1 MDLHNREIHL
11 VTGGNGYIGIQV
23 VATLLNKGFIVHTT
37 VRNLN
42 FQKTAALHALLEKHP
57 AGQLKIFEADLLT
70 SGSFAKAMKGCSVV
84 HHIACPFVLPQKVKD
99 GERQC
104 IKPALEGTRNVL
116 ATVNETHSV
125 RRVVLASSLGAIY
138 GDMRDVTDYMDGTL
152 TEHYWNETSTSFHY
166 PYHYSK
172 VLAEK
177 EAWNIAKEQS
187 RWDMVVICP
196 GLVLGPSLSQDGSS
210 SGSLVM
216 MNQILSGQLF
226 FGVPNLN
233 FPTVDV
239 REVATAHVQAAELA
253 WASGRYVVAAAETC
267 PLVDIARIYRSQDG
281 ASKLIP
287 KHKVP
292 DLLFRLCAPLYG
304 LSQYWLSRNLSVC
317 FSLDNS
323 RSVKDLGVRYR
334 PLEETLADDFRVWK
348 EARKTRRKTRK

>member
-125 RRVVLASSLGAIY
+125 RRVVLASSRKRPSIF
-138 GDMRDVTDYMDGTL
+138 DIWFL
-152 TEHYWNETSTSFHY
+152 TFS
-166 PYHYSK
+166 
-172 VLAEK
+172 
-177 EAWNIAKEQS
+177 
-187 RWDMVVICP
+187 
-196 GLVLGPSLSQDGSS
+196 
-210 SGSLVM
+210 
-216 MNQILSGQLF
+216 
-226 FGVPNLN
+226 FGVLLTFQMPVITSRRDL
-233 FPTVDV
+233 
-239 REVATAHVQAAELA
+239 RGYERCYRLHGRHAH
-253 WASGRYVVAAAETC
+253 
-267 PLVDIARIYRSQDG
+267 
-281 ASKLIP
+281 
-287 KHKVP
+287 
-292 DLLFRLCAPLYG
+292 
-304 LSQYWLSRNLSVC
+304 
-317 FSLDNS
+317 
-323 RSVKDLGVRYR
+323 
-334 PLEETLADDFRVWK
+334 
-348 EARKTRRKTRK
+348 